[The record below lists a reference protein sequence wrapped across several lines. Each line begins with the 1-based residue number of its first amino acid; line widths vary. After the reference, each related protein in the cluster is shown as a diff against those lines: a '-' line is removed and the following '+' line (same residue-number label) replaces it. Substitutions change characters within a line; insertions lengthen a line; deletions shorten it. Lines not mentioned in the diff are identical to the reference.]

1 MRYSYINIRL
11 KGAPEIDVENLEKAL
26 VEFFQDQYE
35 TSITCTFGL
44 LTCFQCNNHKR
55 CPGGKVVC
63 KLSGLHPLN
72 DPGVQPIEAAQSCK
86 DIALITPLKP
96 VVRKYTKKD
105 LTRPSQGEG
114 STPLT
119 PSGGE

>member
-1 MRYSYINIRL
+1 MRYSNINIRL
-11 KGAPEIDVENLEKAL
+11 KGAPEIDIEHLEKAL
-26 VEFFQDQYE
+26 VEFFLDQYD
-35 TSITCTFGL
+35 TPVVCTFGL

-63 KLSGLHPLN
+63 KLSDLHPLD

-96 VVRKYTKKD
+96 VVRKYTKK
-105 LTRPSQGEG
+105 GE
-114 STPLT
+114 TT
-119 PSGGE
+119 

>member
-72 DPGVQPIEAAQSCK
+72 DPGVQPIEAAQEYVDHKWEELLNKC
-86 DIALITPLKP
+86 
-96 VVRKYTKKD
+96 
-105 LTRPSQGEG
+105 E
-114 STPLT
+114 
-119 PSGGE
+119 